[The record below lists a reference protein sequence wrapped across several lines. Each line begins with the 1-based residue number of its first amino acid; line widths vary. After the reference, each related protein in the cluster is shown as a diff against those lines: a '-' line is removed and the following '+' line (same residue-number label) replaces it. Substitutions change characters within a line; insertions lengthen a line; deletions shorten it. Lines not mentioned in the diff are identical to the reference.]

1 MKPDK
6 NYFYPDFTYLTQQKL
21 QELARLMKLGQNV
34 TCLWL
39 PGVGRSAAITVLAED
54 ALLRKSLGIENYLLL
69 NLDLS
74 LNDYFFMRQLE
85 ERLECVG
92 GSVMQ
97 ALAELASKTEKT
109 FFVLDNQSQ
118 QSNDRTRFIDMLLQ
132 EHKGKL
138 HTISHTIEHQPLLD
152 GSLDSLSLQNFLY
165 MGYFNDAQAAEWL
178 EINQLKH
185 SQKLSSTQIQ
195 EIISYSGGVPML
207 MRTFL
212 RGLEQGLKIE
222 AIKSSQELQSLQKN
236 LVARLHD
243 YWPHLKSI
251 YHQRDEQVP
260 VAMKQ
265 LLVSLGLCQKIES
278 RLALRGKW
286 LVTALTPNSH
296 TTLLLDREAGTLLLE
311 EFDILSLLS
320 PKQKQLVLEV
330 AAGSLQGSYTSRE
343 RLAELIWGGGFSYSE
358 WSLDQQISRL
368 RKSLLAAGVDDLVVS
383 RRGKGYEIDSKR
395 FTIKQVN

>member
-1 MKPDK
+1 MKTDK
-6 NYFYPDFTYLTQQKL
+6 NHFYPDFTYLSRQKL

-39 PGVGRSAAITVLAED
+39 PGVGRSAAIAALAGD
-54 ALLRKSLGIENYLLL
+54 NSLRESLGIETYLLL

-74 LNDYFFMRQLE
+74 LNDYFFTRQLE
-85 ERLECVG
+85 ERLSCVG
-92 GSVMQ
+92 GSIMQ
-97 ALAELASKTEKT
+97 SLVELVGKTEKI
-109 FFVLDNQSQ
+109 FFVLDNQGQ
-118 QSNDRTRFIDMLLQ
+118 ESNDRARFIDMLTQ
-132 EHKGKL
+132 EHKDKL
-138 HTISHTIEHQPLLD
+138 HTISHTIEHKPLLD

-165 MGYFNDAQAAEWL
+165 MGYFSDEQAVQWL

-185 SQKLSSTQIQ
+185 EQKLSAAYVQD
-195 EIISYSGGVPML
+195 IISATGGVPLL
-207 MRTFL
+207 MRAFL
-212 RGLEQGLKIE
+212 RGLEQGLKLE

-251 YHQRDEQVP
+251 YHQRDGQVP
-260 VAMKQ
+260 VTMKQ
-265 LLVSLGLCQKIES
+265 LLVSLGLCEKIES

-286 LVTALTPNSH
+286 LVSALTPSSH
-296 TTLLLDREAGTLLLE
+296 TTLLLDREARTLLLE
-311 EFDILSLLS
+311 DFDLLSLLS

-330 AAGSLQGSYTSRE
+330 AKDSLQGGFTSRE
-343 RLAELIWGGGFSYSE
+343 KLAELIWGSGFSYSE

-395 FTIKQVN
+395 FTIEQVN